1 MGYGMKYDNKG
12 LTYYDETSK
21 GELVTFSNISDIT
34 IKNNFFKLLDNPN
47 YIIKKF
53 DNLDINRLITMLT
66 NFNELNNNIKKT
78 DLPLSYYMENN
89 SIVGTVIPFYPDT
102 TPLYTISKTRMISNL
117 VSLYNHD
124 EDKIRNV
131 FCLYN
136 DILDIFQELLDNG
149 VYYYDSNSTNFVFSN
164 NEVKLIDFDPK
175 RVLFDGNHKEYK
187 FVLEGLYA
195 LIDLMTKRFFY
206 YEEFLYFPRSIEG
219 LRKHLVKVENKIRK
233 R

>member
-1 MGYGMKYDNKG
+1 MGYGMKYDSKG

-21 GELVTFSNISDIT
+21 GELVTFSNISDLT

-47 YIIKKF
+47 YIIKKA
-53 DNLDINRLITMLT
+53 DNLDINRLMIMLT
-66 NFNELNNNIKKT
+66 KFNELNSVIAKT
-78 DLPLSYYMENN
+78 DLPLSYYMEDNK
-89 SIVGTVIPFYPDT
+89 VEGTVIPYYPDT
-102 TPLYTISKTRMISNL
+102 TPLYTISKTRTIGNL
-117 VSLYNHD
+117 VPLYNHD
-124 EDKIRNV
+124 EDKIRNI

-175 RVLFDGNHKEYK
+175 RILFDGNHKEYK
-187 FVLEGLYA
+187 IVLEGLYA
-195 LIDLMTKRFFY
+195 LINLMTKRFFY
-206 YEEFLYFPRSIEG
+206 YDEFLYFPRSIEG

>member
-1 MGYGMKYDNKG
+1 MGYGMKYDSKG

-21 GELVTFSNISDIT
+21 GELVTFSNISDLT

-47 YIIKKF
+47 YIIKKA
-53 DNLDINRLITMLT
+53 DNLDINRLMIMLT
-66 NFNELNNNIKKT
+66 KFNELNSVIAKT
-78 DLPLSYYMENN
+78 DLPLSYYMEDNK
-89 SIVGTVIPFYPDT
+89 VEGTVIPYYPDT
-102 TPLYTISKTRMISNL
+102 TPLYTISKTRTIGNL
-117 VSLYNHD
+117 VPLYNHD
-124 EDKIRNV
+124 EDKIRNI

-164 NEVKLIDFDPK
+164 NVVKLIDFDPK
-175 RVLFDGNHKEYK
+175 RILFGGNHKEYK
-187 FVLEGLYA
+187 IVLEGLYA
-195 LIDLMTKRFFY
+195 LINLMTKRFFY
-206 YEEFLYFPRSIEG
+206 YDEFLYFPRSIEG